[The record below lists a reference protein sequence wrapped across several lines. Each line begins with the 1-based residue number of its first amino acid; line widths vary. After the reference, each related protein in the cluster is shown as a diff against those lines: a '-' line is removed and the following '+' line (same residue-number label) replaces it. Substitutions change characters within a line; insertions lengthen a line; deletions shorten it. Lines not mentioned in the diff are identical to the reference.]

1 MGIVYRA
8 EYVKLQLLVA
18 LRLLPECP
26 ASGPRSQAA
35 SALNYPLIC
44 PIYEI
49 DEHEGSRFISMELME
64 GKTLKHCVASPGL
77 RRTPTISHARK
88 IP

>member
-1 MGIVYRA
+1 M
-8 EYVKLQLLVA
+8 LQPLVA
-18 LRLLPECP
+18 DSFLPECP

-35 SALNYPLIC
+35 SALNHPLIC
-44 PIYEI
+44 TIIEI